1 MKDYFIL
8 KVLFILKLFNFLS
21 WLFDHV
27 GRTANISLKKGNQTM
42 KRGQL
47 TEYNIFFYQNYA
59 EDEEEETS
67 SIPLC
72 FFNKA

>member
-1 MKDYFIL
+1 
-8 KVLFILKLFNFLS
+8 
-21 WLFDHV
+21 
-27 GRTANISLKKGNQTM
+27 M

>member
-1 MKDYFIL
+1 
-8 KVLFILKLFNFLS
+8 
-21 WLFDHV
+21 
-27 GRTANISLKKGNQTM
+27 M

-72 FFNKA
+72 FLTKPNMR